1 MQPAIPTRRKES
13 GRLRAENRRC
23 RVWQSGGLKTVAH
36 VTDSTDALYT
46 NAAGGFLA
54 RHPAAHKHLHS
65 FATKRRKRSSTT
77 VGFVAHKQLRSPT
90 EPRGSAIRAEA
101 KRRRYSPPRPPASA
115 DALYKTPKKARRL
128 YSCASSA
135 AHSIT
140 AAPIP
145 SRALSISPSTSQP
158 DSVAN
163 TDSKHIITDAT
174 AGGVIFCATTCSV

>member
-1 MQPAIPTRRKES
+1 MFFASVPVRVCFFAVYSISREKTGCNRQFRRAVRKGALARRSHALPFTTKQWEKAAV
-13 GRLRAENRRC
+13 RA
-23 RVWQSGGLKTVAH
+23 SA
-36 VTDSTDALYT
+36 SADALNT
-46 NAAGGFLA
+46 NNSVH
-54 RHPAAHKHLHS
+54 R
-65 FATKRRKRSSTT
+65 FA
-77 VGFVAHKQLRSPT
+77 
-90 EPRGSAIRAEA
+90 ICAEA
-101 KRRRYSPPRPPASA
+101 KRRDAPPPRTPASA
-115 DALYKTPKKARRL
+115 DALYTPQERVRRF

-145 SRALSISPSTSQP
+145 SRSLSISPSTSQP